1 MVVLS
6 IFCGIFFYVSNKKL
20 YILWYSTFTQIYT
33 HWPDRNAVLTSRQCL
48 LHIIPEFS
56 VQVICTSRSMV
67 FCQMM
72 YKYLLSRILN
82 KGYLAYCTS
91 RSMVF
96 CQMMYK
102 YLYPRILGKGY
113 FIVLPGQWYSVKWCI
128 NTYFPEFS
136 V

>member
-1 MVVLS
+1 
-6 IFCGIFFYVSNKKL
+6 
-20 YILWYSTFTQIYT
+20 
-33 HWPDRNAVLTSRQCL
+33 
-48 LHIIPEFS
+48 
-56 VQVICTSRSMV
+56 MV

-102 YLYPRILGKGY
+102 YLYPKILSRGY
-113 FIVLPGQWYSVKWCI
+113 MYLMNSL
-128 NTYFPEFS
+128 EFQVNGILS
-136 V
+136 NEI